1 MKEALEEGKIGISVA
16 DELARLKPEDQQEAA
31 KKLEAGE
38 KIFVQSAKG
47 KEAVAEK
54 STRNEVESVSES
66 DTPNQ
71 DKTADSRATSMQEP
85 EEKNFEVMVTDEEQ
99 LPGQINIDE
108 YISDQQEEPD
118 EEIVKTT
125 EAQEID
131 ANKIF

>member
-1 MKEALEEGKIGISVA
+1 
-16 DELARLKPEDQQEAA
+16 
-31 KKLEAGE
+31 
-38 KIFVQSAKG
+38 
-47 KEAVAEK
+47 
-54 STRNEVESVSES
+54 
-66 DTPNQ
+66 
-71 DKTADSRATSMQEP
+71 MQEP